1 MQNGGWLDSYDE
13 ELQLGGY
20 VYPTN
25 YVPQAENGIE
35 GTMGGLTDQGFDYNG
50 AWGGTMQMGGSM
62 PGSVGFTYARTK
74 GIPSNGPYAK
84 KTLASA
90 QDGESIADQM
100 AELSTNMWGYPIE
113 PNFVEAYKKPT
124 KKTTSKK
131 TPAKKETAKSKSVD
145 EKKPTIDFIN
155 KRITSKSDETY
166 VKKPVVELSPDELK
180 IERLKQY
187 AQQDSRKEQPVIQS
201 PLSTPEGLNG
211 RMYEQQ
217 RREEIF
223 NSILKGADVATDVMQ
238 AGHFIPLP
246 AFQMAALYGDVLGSG
261 VDAFQAGMEA
271 RKGNY
276 GNSAMNA
283 ASLAIPYQLGK
294 KGYTRDMANTEAGS
308 LADKIAGFGS
318 RSGDYR
324 HLTPLN
330 RLKNNP
336 VIKKGVNY
344 NRGILGALGAET
356 AYDSYQNGG
365 EMKFY
370 QEGLDWKPRNISK
383 QGSKIKKDD
392 NGYWNPDNWGE
403 PVEIDSNQITM
414 QGVYEPLLGIS
425 DTGDTQMMY
434 PGEDY
439 TFDGE
444 SVTEYPVAQD
454 GETLLKNKKVGQ
466 LETEIA
472 KLNLRPIYPDFK
484 TKIEYVSI
492 PGCPEGAGCS
502 KQATVNAQNITGL
515 PYVAYAPADAAYR
528 DAVAKRTGLK
538 NIFDQEGSQK
548 TSADSRGKGW
558 KYPTSA
564 DFKNWK
570 AGDIV
575 TLDAGS
581 DYYFPYSAPKGYSSK
596 DNYGQSHN
604 GMIYGFTPEGRP
616 IIKHGAAKGRD
627 VGKSWTEVLGEDSR
641 VTDLGHGRYAVKSVW
656 RPKEVS
662 DDGTINKIDNI
673 VDLGKDAAKRKQ
685 DTTSN
690 ETFYLK
696 NTDEE
701 RLMEDAAAAGEFS
714 GASNR
719 LNTKKKL
726 VNLFNDKKLNKDL
739 QYKFGITAEELDNLK
754 PVVYGIFGQ
763 ETNFNDIDSPGATI
777 KEFIGNMIGGNSR
790 GPAQIKLESLTPEE
804 RKILGVKKSS
814 DLEND
819 EVAYKAALL
828 MLSNSKKRMDR
839 EVAQGTH
846 PELANVDENFRAG
859 YYYNSPARAI
869 NNAKD
874 WGKKSKPSKWY
885 NPLSWKNALTTRER
899 PDLFGRINPN
909 YANIAE
915 LRMDEGSY
923 PYKLMENAKDLGVNV
938 DFEKGRD
945 LEEVVVRGTNKPK
958 SKFVKKENGGWLD
971 KYN

>member
-1 MQNGGWLDSYDE
+1 MSNKITCTCGHSWNKSSSSKKDMKICHICGKDNTMKNGGWLDSYDDK
-13 ELQLGGY
+13 LQLGGY
-20 VYPTN
+20 VYPVN

-62 PGSVGFTYARTK
+62 PGAVGFTYARTG

-84 KTLASA
+84 KTKASA
-90 QDGESIADQM
+90 QKGASVSDNTRLKPIVTEKPMNRGTIRSTEPFEPKDNRSIFSDSRAKERINSESGDFVQGLTTDTVIDQIPYSAYALTAKAINEGKPLTAISELVKQPLHLIGDVIVNALQENPKGIDVKTLEENTIPYARLAANALFGNPIITQIGRQRIESGKKKGSKSYLDFELPTLTEAAESYGVDGNAFTQF
-100 AELSTNMWGYPIE
+100 IE
-113 PNFVEAYKKPT
+113 NNWNSSGGSYKK
-124 KKTTSKK
+124 
-131 TPAKKETAKSKSVD
+131 
-145 EKKPTIDFIN
+145 
-155 KRITSKSDETY
+155 
-166 VKKPVVELSPDELK
+166 
-180 IERLKQY
+180 
-187 AQQDSRKEQPVIQS
+187 
-201 PLSTPEGLNG
+201 
-211 RMYEQQ
+211 
-217 RREEIF
+217 
-223 NSILKGADVATDVMQ
+223 IL
-238 AGHFIPLP
+238 
-246 AFQMAALYGDVLGSG
+246 
-261 VDAFQAGMEA
+261 E
-271 RKGNY
+271 
-276 GNSAMNA
+276 
-283 ASLAIPYQLGK
+283 
-294 KGYTRDMANTEAGS
+294 
-308 LADKIAGFGS
+308 LADKKF
-318 RSGDYR
+318 
-324 HLTPLN
+324 P
-330 RLKNNP
+330 
-336 VIKKGVNY
+336 KK
-344 NRGILGALGAET
+344 
-356 AYDSYQNGG
+356 QNGG

-392 NGYWNPDNWGE
+392 MGYWNPDNWGE
-403 PVEIDSNQITM
+403 PVEIGSNEITM

-515 PYVAYAPADAAYR
+515 PYVSYAPADAAYR

-558 KYPTSA
+558 KYPTSD

-581 DYYFPYSAPKGYSSK
+581 DYYFPYGAPKGYSSK

-604 GMIYGFTPEGRP
+604 GMVYGFTPEGRP
-616 IIKHGAAKGRD
+616 IIKHGAEKGRD
-627 VGKSWTEVLGEDSR
+627 AGKSWTEVLGEDNR

-662 DDGTINKIDNI
+662 DDGTISKIDNI

-726 VNLFNDKKLNKDL
+726 VNLFNDEKLNKDL

-763 ETNFNDIDSPGATI
+763 ETNFNDIDSPAASF
-777 KEFIGNMIGGNSR
+777 KEILGNMLGGNSR
-790 GPAQIKLESLTPEE
+790 GAAQIKLKSLTPEE

-814 DLEND
+814 DLDSD
-819 EVAYKAALL
+819 EAAYKAALL
-828 MLSNSKKRMDR
+828 MISNSKKRMDR

-869 NNAKD
+869 TSAKD
-874 WGKKSKPSKWY
+874 WAKKSKPSQWF
-885 NPLSWKNALTTRER
+885 NPMSWKNTLTTRER
-899 PDLFGRINPN
+899 PDVFGRINPN
-909 YANIAE
+909 YVNNAE

-958 SKFVKKENGGWLD
+958 
-971 KYN
+971 